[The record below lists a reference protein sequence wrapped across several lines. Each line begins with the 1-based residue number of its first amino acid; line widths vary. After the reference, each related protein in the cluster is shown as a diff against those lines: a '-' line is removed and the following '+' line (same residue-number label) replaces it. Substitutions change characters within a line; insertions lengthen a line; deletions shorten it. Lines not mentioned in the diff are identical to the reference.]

1 MANIQE
7 NMDRC
12 GVAWFKFDETS
23 SSQVI
28 DSKGNNLTATISGTT
43 VVAGVSGNARSF
55 NNNYIRFQGTVIPYG
70 KKSIRF
76 KIKTTQTS
84 TGFPHILK
92 TNSGSSDSTPGFYWM
107 ISGGGGVN
115 FANRS
120 TSGTA
125 SIYASSPINDG
136 QWHDVLYTQSGP
148 TPDSDIN
155 IYVDDMITPV
165 TTSKLGVTEASSVGQ
180 LVIGGNL
187 LSNTLYNGFIG
198 QIDEFE
204 VYNDVIS
211 ALPDSTL
218 VFHQGEYKYYLNGTW
233 LSLDSTISDSQ
244 FKQYGM
250 ANISTIPEDAWKLL
264 NGEIELCTWTDAVNK
279 NQISYS
285 VTTEPFTLGDEWAN
299 KEIQIIEYTDDPNQ
313 TESSITLETE
323 PFTLYDE
330 LGDNVDVLYY
340 TDDPTITDP
349 KLNITANYSPLDELE
364 GDFDVV
370 TWSDSDTVPNIESSI
385 IPSPQVVVQ
394 TEPYTIYGD
403 LLALVSKLVSEN
415 GRLRFAVS
423 FNGRE
428 WKSWRYGE
436 WRTIDIHDLL
446 AFKQDGMSHYDL
458 NRMKSSELAN
468 YDSIQLAYYIEDNI
482 HNSDPGTSLD
492 AMQLKVN
499 AATDT
504 VKLEDLVFNVVN
516 TKATI
521 QLSLSGNKLLGKLED
536 SDMGKVQYRIL
547 LNGVPY
553 FPSDGQFTSLTPSP
567 LHIDFNVSERDI
579 KFNQLNTLKVEFQD
593 YWGDTDYWETS
604 FTGAYSGLMFM
615 DESGEYLSDT
625 FGGILKYLDFDVI
638 FAGQTTIDQKVV
650 IKNQLGYPLDE
661 LLLKVNESKL
671 PEGVQ
676 IELSRQQS
684 PFLPTNYITYGYT
697 DIDQTQEFYVR
708 IVTDLNAKTIPD
720 GIFELNLN
728 AKRTI

>member
-1 MANIQE
+1 MIPIKASTETLIPIMTSNITP
-7 NMDRC
+7 N
-12 GVAWFKFDETS
+12 GVVDAS
-23 SSQVI
+23 SSISTTWRLFDGNHGTEWISANQYTQWVSYKFTNNTVI
-28 DSKGNNLTATISGTT
+28 VGYSITSNGAGSGQAPAGWIFQGLEASGAWVNLHS
-43 VVAGVSGNARSF
+43 VSGVTRASWQNEPKKKYSF
-55 NNNYIRFQGTVIPYG
+55 NNNNEYGTYRIVLDKGTVAI
-70 KKSIRF
+70 
-76 KIKTTQTS
+76 
-84 TGFPHILK
+84 
-92 TNSGSSDSTPGFYWM
+92 
-107 ISGGGGVN
+107 
-115 FANRS
+115 ANRIS
-120 TSGTA
+120 LSEIEMFGL
-125 SIYASSPINDG
+125 
-136 QWHDVLYTQSGP
+136 V
-148 TPDSDIN
+148 PDYKSLIFQNGMFFYYRDAKWN
-155 IYVDDMITPV
+155 SLAP
-165 TTSKLGVTEASSVGQ
+165 SATEQ
-180 LVIGGNL
+180 DY
-187 LSNTLYNGFIG
+187 LS
-198 QIDEFE
+198 
-204 VYNDVIS
+204 
-211 ALPDSTL
+211 
-218 VFHQGEYKYYLNGTW
+218 
-233 LSLDSTISDSQ
+233 
-244 FKQYGM
+244 YGM
-250 ANISTIPEDAWKLL
+250 DDISIVPEEAWQEFM
-264 NGEIELCTWTDAVNK
+264 GEVEICYFTDDTNVFTVSFN
-279 NQISYS
+279 

-340 TDDPTITDP
+340 TDDPSVTDP

-370 TWSDSDTVPNIESSI
+370 TWSDSDTVPNIESSF
-385 IPSPQVVVQ
+385 IPSPQVVVH
-394 TEPYTIYGD
+394 TEPYTVYGD
-403 LLALVSKLVSEN
+403 LLAVVSKLTSEN
-415 GRLRFAVS
+415 GKLRFAVS

-436 WRTIDIHDLL
+436 WRTIDIHDLP

-458 NRMKSSELAN
+458 NRMKSSELAK

-482 HNSDPGTSLD
+482 HNSDQGTSLD
-492 AMQLKVN
+492 AMQLKVD

-504 VKLEDLVFNVVN
+504 ARLEGLVFNVVN

-521 QLSLSGNKLLGKLED
+521 QLSLSGNKLSGKLED
-536 SDMGKVQYRIL
+536 SDMGKIQYRIL

-553 FPSDGQFTSLTPSP
+553 FPSDGQFTPLAPSP

-579 KFNQLNTLKVEFQD
+579 KFNQLNTLKVEYRD
-593 YWGDTDYWETS
+593 YWGDTDDREIS

-638 FAGQTTIDQKVV
+638 FAGQTTIDQKVL
-650 IKNQLGYPLDE
+650 IKNQLGYPVDE

-697 DIDQTQEFYVR
+697 DMDQTQEFYVR

-720 GIFELNLN
+720 GIFELKLN
-728 AKRTI
+728 AKRTT